1 MLCHSFFRR
10 NWPLHQ
16 EIMPT
21 FNETWGC
28 QLLAFVFDL
37 TLYGVALILVAQYFR
52 SYCTGD
58 NVMIR
63 ATVGWIALIYTDFV
77 IWFNKPERLDHIPFS
92 ASAMLLAIHLTAFT
106 AQMFFISRIW
116 ILAKK
121 ARFWYTAPVLI
132 LALLQ
137 VCIAQTIVVNWSIQ
151 PLGDNCIEN
160 PFNASVSAFH
170 GTADERAGRGRA
182 IRGLTAIGYS
192 ASAAACDISITF
204 VLCFLLNQGRSSSR
218 RTNSM
223 IDDMILYAINR
234 GTATS
239 VAALI
244 QLLLAGFTSSC
255 SEIFFLIGY
264 CKHDISSTNLPALMS
279 RQSLRDKLGAE
290 SEGATTFQLETFRAA
305 RNESSNLQSMS
316 PADIITWRDNEDV
329 LGKNT

>member
-1 MLCHSFFRR
+1 
-10 NWPLHQ
+10 
-16 EIMPT
+16 MPT

-63 ATVGWIALIYTDFV
+63 ATVGLLCVISTVHIAFLSHQIYTDFV

-137 VCIAQTIVVNWSIQ
+137 VSLGIAQTIVVTETGLFSR
-151 PLGDNCIEN
+151 L
-160 PFNASVSAFH
+160 
-170 GTADERAGRGRA
+170 A
-182 IRGLTAIGYS
+182 ITVLRIRSTQA

-244 QLLLAGFTSSC
+244 QLLLFVGKPGTFFFM
-255 SEIFFLIGY
+255 IFLLPICQLY
-264 CKHDISSTNLPALMS
+264 VISVVSMLMS

>member
-1 MLCHSFFRR
+1 
-10 NWPLHQ
+10 
-16 EIMPT
+16 MPT

-63 ATVGWIALIYTDFV
+63 ATVGLLCVISTVHIAFLSHQIYTDFV

-137 VCIAQTIVVNWSIQ
+137 VSLGIAQTIVVNWSIQ

-244 QLLLAGFTSSC
+244 QLLLAGTFFFM
-255 SEIFFLIGY
+255 IFLLPICQLY
-264 CKHDISSTNLPALMS
+264 VISVVSMLMS